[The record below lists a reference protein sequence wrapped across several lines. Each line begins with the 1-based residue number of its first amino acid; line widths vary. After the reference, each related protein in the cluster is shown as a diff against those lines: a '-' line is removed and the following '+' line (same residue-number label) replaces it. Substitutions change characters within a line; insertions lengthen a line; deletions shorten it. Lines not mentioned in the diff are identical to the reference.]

1 MLYPAKPLS
10 APTDLSVTATAFP
23 ITVGAG
29 GSAGTGSPTYGG
41 TPSGKG
47 SNSVFSTITS
57 TGGGTGLPWSA
68 SPPGACMP
76 GGSGGGAAARQL
88 VLQEDLETL
97 LQLVH
102 LKEMMEEILVV
113 LLKMSVVVVEVVP

>member
-1 MLYPAKPLS
+1 MVELLVVK
-10 APTDLSVTATAFP
+10 DLIQF
-23 ITVGAG
+23 
-29 GSAGTGSPTYGG
+29 
-41 TPSGKG
+41 
-47 SNSVFSTITS
+47 FQQ
-57 TGGGTGLPWSA
+57 LPQQEVEQVCLGVHLLQEPVCQEDPVA
-68 SPPGACMP
+68 ELLLE
-76 GGSGGGAAARQL
+76 L